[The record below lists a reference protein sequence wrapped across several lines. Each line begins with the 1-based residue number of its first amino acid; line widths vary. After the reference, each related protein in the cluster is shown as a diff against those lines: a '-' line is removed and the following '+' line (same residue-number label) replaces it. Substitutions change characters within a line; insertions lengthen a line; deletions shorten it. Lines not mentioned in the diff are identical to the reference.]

1 MTERTKRVRF
11 LVKKMHV
18 SPAAA
23 RAAVDRAMSAEQR
36 KRSTRHGRSR

>member
-1 MTERTKRVRF
+1 MTARARRIRF

-23 RAAVDRAMSAEQR
+23 RAAVDRAMRAEGK
-36 KRSTRHGRSR
+36 KRFTRHGRSR